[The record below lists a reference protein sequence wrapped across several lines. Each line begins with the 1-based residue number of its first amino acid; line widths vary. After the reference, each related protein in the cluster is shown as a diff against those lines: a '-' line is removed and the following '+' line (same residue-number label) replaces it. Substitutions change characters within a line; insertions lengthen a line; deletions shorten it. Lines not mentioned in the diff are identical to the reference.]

1 MRLLSLLLLFCLWA
15 FMAVA
20 QQSIEIKPGQMT
32 FKGQGADLN
41 DRLTSN
47 ANGVANFKT
56 KQEVI
61 VLHNY
66 FAPGGPQSFLSRIPT
81 KMDLDLVYHEK
92 KNNTTSNVNATD
104 DTILIEETGTYLIDV
119 NTYWP
124 TTFAGDIMIKVLSS
138 GLFVESFYARR
149 TADDPNYQRF
159 TGTAK
164 LTGGDRIY
172 LELTQTN
179 STNTARSANFSV
191 SVTKL

>member
-1 MRLLSLLLLFCLWA
+1 M
-15 FMAVA
+15 
-20 QQSIEIKPGQMT
+20 
-32 FKGQGADLN
+32 
-41 DRLTSN
+41 
-47 ANGVANFKT
+47 T
-56 KQEVI
+56 KQELI

-66 FAPGGPQSFLSRIPT
+66 FAPGGPQSFPSGTPT
-81 KMDLDLVYHEK
+81 KMDLDLMNHEK
-92 KNNTTSNVNATD
+92 RNNTTSNVNLTD
-104 DTILIEETGTYLIDV
+104 NTILIEETGTYLIDV

-159 TGTAK
+159 VGTAK
-164 LTGGDRIY
+164 ITGGDRIY

>member
-1 MRLLSLLLLFCLWA
+1 MRPLSLLLLSCLWA
-15 FMAVA
+15 FMAAA

-41 DRLTSN
+41 DRLTSD

-66 FAPGGPQSFLSRIPT
+66 FAPSGPQSFTSGTPT
-81 KMDLDLVYHEK
+81 KMDLDLMYHEK
-92 KNNTTSNVNATD
+92 RNNTTSNVNLTD
-104 DTILIEETGTYLIDV
+104 NTILIEETGTYLIDI
-119 NTYWP
+119 NTFWP
-124 TTFAGDIMIKVLSS
+124 TTFTGDIMIKMLSS

-149 TADDPNYQRF
+149 TADGPNYQRF
-159 TGTAK
+159 VGTAQ
-164 LTGGDRIY
+164 LIRGY
-172 LELTQTN
+172 SYYFELTQTN